1 MIPPATPHPKTYSAP
16 RGHKGFTLIELLVV
30 MAILVLLSVV
40 GYRAMVTALDTR
52 ATVTHYNQR
61 LRELQLGL
69 TIFSRDLQ
77 QIQRAPLPAGQRPL
91 TSNFGPQEKS
101 VGELLYLFRSAD
113 AEMLRGVNGVRYTLE
128 NGQLIQ
134 SVESDNQRF
143 QTPIMSG
150 IDGVRV
156 NFYDELGREFV
167 TWNQPTLPQAVKITL
182 RHRRYGIIEITEG
195 FN

>member
-1 MIPPATPHPKTYSAP
+1 MPPANPRPKPYSAP

-52 ATVTHYNQR
+52 VAVTHYNQR

-91 TSNFGPQEKS
+91 TSNFGSQEKS

-128 NGQLIQ
+128 DGQLIQ

-150 IDGVRV
+150 IDGARV

-182 RHRRYGIIEITEG
+182 RHQRYGIIEITEG